1 MKLDPKA
8 QATMA
13 KQRNEIARLTQ
24 RCEAQ
29 FEALQDIKRKRD
41 FLAGQVDRLTAENE
55 ALRRELERATA

>member
-1 MKLDPKA
+1 MTLDPKA

-24 RCEAQ
+24 RCEALL
-29 FEALQDIKRKRD
+29 AANMDIKGKRD
-41 FLAGQVDRLTAENE
+41 FLAGRVDHLTAENE